1 MSPQS
6 GVKLDTPVTYRV
18 YLCHRLPSS
27 KKPTT
32 TTTTTTTARS
42 SNRHHHHLSH
52 PQSAGAVCACR
63 TARTIQ
69 VPRAQQALVLRQ
81 ALAQAASVLVSR
93 HHALPPG
100 SFSVVIDRA
109 LVLTP
114 RGRRHPCRGDQDLPG
129 VDIRGA
135 GTAWWWGPGG
145 GKGGNGNNGS
155 DGAGGKGG
163 GGGVEEAVRFWE
175 GGRGRSWPG
184 NDGAAVPVWV
194 EFVVRTPPAERGH
207 AFQVTP
213 SASRGTEVA
222 VLQALANEE
231 AYLRLKSGGGSQG
244 ASPAALGTVGGSTT
258 SGSSDASTVD
268 EAEGDEDEDEETT
281 GSRVSR

>member
-1 MSPQS
+1 MPPQP

-27 KKPTT
+27 TKPTT
-32 TTTTTTTARS
+32 TTTTTSS
-42 SNRHHHHLSH
+42 SNNHRRHHHPHT
-52 PQSAGAVCACR
+52 QSAGAVCACR

-69 VPRAQQALVLRQ
+69 VPRAQQAVVLRQ
-81 ALAQAASVLVSR
+81 ALAQAASALVSR

-100 SFSVVIDRA
+100 SFSIVIDRA

-114 RGRRHPCRGDQDLPG
+114 RGRRRPCRGDQDLPG

-145 GKGGNGNNGS
+145 KGGNGGNGHGS
-155 DGAGGKGG
+155 GGAGGA

-175 GGRGRSWPG
+175 GGRGWPES
-184 NDGAAVPVWV
+184 DGAAVPVWV

-213 SASRGTEVA
+213 SVPRGTEVA

-231 AYLRLKSGGGSQG
+231 AYLRLKSGDGSQG
-244 ASPAALGTVGGSTT
+244 ASPATLGTVGGSTT
-258 SGSSDASTVD
+258 SGSSCASTAD
-268 EAEGDEDEDEETT
+268 EAEGHEDEDGDGDGETT
-281 GSRVSR
+281 G